1 MNFFKRKFPTALGDK
16 MEKKNSLS
24 QRKIVSKNG
33 SPNRKSQITIDSQP
47 MIVGCPAALNQ
58 ANMSDASWP

>member
-1 MNFFKRKFPTALGDK
+1 
-16 MEKKNSLS
+16 MEKKNSLY

-33 SPNRKSQITIDSQP
+33 SPNRKGQITIDSQP